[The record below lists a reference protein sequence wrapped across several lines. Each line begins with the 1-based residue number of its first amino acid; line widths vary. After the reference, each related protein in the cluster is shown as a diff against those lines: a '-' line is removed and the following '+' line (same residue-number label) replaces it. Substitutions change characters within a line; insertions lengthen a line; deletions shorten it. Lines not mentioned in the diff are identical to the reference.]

1 MAIKRSEK
9 IVRIV
14 FVVIVPLL
22 ILNQCTCVRA
32 GWASLRI
39 RPGMSVQEALGV
51 SGNWTWAN
59 AHSDRPAPE
68 PAVDLP
74 FNQRLIFRGQDRR
87 EQFAS
92 LEEVAQALDQQMTGH
107 PWRMSLTYL
116 GAIPRS
122 SFTVYFDAQG
132 KVQRVSG
139 ICVAD

>member
-1 MAIKRSEK
+1 MAIKKSEK
-9 IVRIV
+9 IVRIA

-22 ILNQCTCVRA
+22 LLNQSACVHA
-32 GWASLRI
+32 SWARLRI
-39 RPGMSVQEALGV
+39 RPGMRVQEALRV
-51 SGNWTWAN
+51 SGDWTWAG

-74 FNQRLIFRGQDRR
+74 FNQRLIFHGQDQRQ
-87 EQFAS
+87 QFAS

-122 SFTVYFDAQG
+122 SFAVYFDAQG

-139 ICVAD
+139 ICLAD

>member
-22 ILNQCTCVRA
+22 LLNQCTCVHA

-39 RPGMSVQEALGV
+39 RPGMSVQEALRV
-51 SGNWTWAN
+51 SGDWTWAH

-74 FNQRLIFRGQDRR
+74 FNQRLIFHGQDQR

-116 GAIPRS
+116 GTIPRS

-139 ICVAD
+139 ICSAD

>member
-1 MAIKRSEK
+1 MAIKKSEK

-22 ILNQCTCVRA
+22 LLMQSACVHA
-32 GWASLRI
+32 SWASFRI
-39 RPGMSVQEALGV
+39 RHGMTVSEALQV
-51 SGNWTWAN
+51 SGDWTWAY

-74 FNQRLIFRGQDRR
+74 FNQRLIFHGQGQP

-107 PWRMSLTYL
+107 PWRMSLTFV
-116 GAIPRS
+116 GVPRRS
-122 SFTVYFDAQG
+122 SFAVYFDAQG

-139 ICVAD
+139 ICLAD